1 MFDFKFDWASNME
14 TGYSD
19 IDTQHK
25 QLFKIGRDLEQL
37 IRIQCIGVT
46 DKQLLDVVCELRDFT
61 GYHFYEEESMMQE
74 MNYLQDIISI

>member
-46 DKQLLDVVCELRDFT
+46 DKQPLDLLRLLRVRRRKR
-61 GYHFYEEESMMQE
+61 
-74 MNYLQDIISI
+74 LAL

>member
-25 QLFKIGRDLEQL
+25 QLFKNVKNI
-37 IRIQCIGVT
+37 CFFAN
-46 DKQLLDVVCELRDFT
+46 LLTNMSICV
-61 GYHFYEEESMMQE
+61 
-74 MNYLQDIISI
+74 NYKI